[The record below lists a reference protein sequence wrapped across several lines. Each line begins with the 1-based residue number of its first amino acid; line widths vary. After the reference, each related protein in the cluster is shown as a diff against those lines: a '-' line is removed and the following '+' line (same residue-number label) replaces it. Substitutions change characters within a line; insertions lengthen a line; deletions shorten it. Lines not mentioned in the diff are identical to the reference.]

1 MTAARARWRPAYV
14 GVGSNLDDPAAR
26 VLQGCRDLAELADA
40 SFAACSGLWRSA
52 PMGPSDQPDFVN
64 AVAAFLTRLEPREL
78 LESLQAVEKARGRE
92 RDHARWG
99 PRVLDLDL
107 LVLGGLV
114 VDEPGLRIP
123 HPGIPERNFVLLPLA
138 EIAPHL
144 VVPGMGS
151 VGKLLAR
158 LGDAAGR
165 IERMDN

>member
-1 MTAARARWRPAYV
+1 MSAARARWRPAYV
-14 GVGSNLDDPAAR
+14 GVGSNLDDPVAR
-26 VLQGCRDLAELADA
+26 VRQGCTALAELPET

-52 PMGPSDQPDFVN
+52 PMGPPDQPDFVN
-64 AVAAFLTRLEPREL
+64 AVAAFLTRLAPGEL
-78 LESLQAVEKARGRE
+78 LERLQALETAHGRE

-114 VDEPGLRIP
+114 VDEPGLHIP

-151 VGKLLAR
+151 VSKLLAR
-158 LGDAAGR
+158 LGDAGGR
-165 IERMDN
+165 IERMDH